1 MPHIVIYIMGV
12 AGSGK
17 TTIGQKLSSKTSFA
31 FYDADY
37 FHPQQNIDKMKAGTP
52 LTDED
57 RWPWL
62 ENIHA
67 FVTQQ
72 LQTCNIILACSALK
86 QVYRERLSSGI
97 ETQCRWVYLNGS
109 YQTILERMQNR
120 TGHYMPTTLLQSQ
133 FETLEVPD
141 NIIEVNIAMTPEE
154 IAEEIISKINKG
166 SNIA

>member
-1 MPHIVIYIMGV
+1 MVIYIMGV

-17 TTIGQKLSSKTSFA
+17 TTIGQKLSATTGYA

-37 FHPQQNIDKMKAGTP
+37 FHPQENIDKMKAAQP

-62 ENIHA
+62 DNIHS
-67 FVTQQ
+67 FVSKQ
-72 LQTCNIILACSALK
+72 LQTCDIILACSALK
-86 QVYRERLSSGI
+86 ELYRQRLSKGI

-109 YQTILERMQNR
+109 YQTILQRMQNR

-133 FETLEVPD
+133 FEALEVPE
-141 NIIEVNIAMTPEE
+141 NIIEIDIGMTTEK
-154 IAEEIISKINKG
+154 IVAEIIAQIN
-166 SNIA
+166 

>member
-1 MPHIVIYIMGV
+1 MVIYIMGV

-17 TTIGQKLSSKTSFA
+17 TTIGQKLSSKTGYA

-37 FHPQQNIDKMKAGTP
+37 FHPEQNIDKMKAGLP

-62 ENIHA
+62 DNIHA
-67 FVTQQ
+67 FVSKQ
-72 LQTCNIILACSALK
+72 LQSANIILACSALK
-86 QVYRERLSSGI
+86 EVYRQRLSNGI

-109 YQTILERMQNR
+109 YETILQRMQNR

-133 FETLEVPD
+133 FDALEVPVN
-141 NIIEVNIAMTPEE
+141 NISVDIALPPDRIIDLI
-154 IAEEIISKINKG
+154 IAQINDPVPGIS
-166 SNIA
+166 